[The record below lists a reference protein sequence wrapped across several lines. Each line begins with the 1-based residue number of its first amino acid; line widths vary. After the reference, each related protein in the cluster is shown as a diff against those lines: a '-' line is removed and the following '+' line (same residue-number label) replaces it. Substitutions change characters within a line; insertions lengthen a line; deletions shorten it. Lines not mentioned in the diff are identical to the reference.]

1 MYAGGRVWLCR
12 ASGAC
17 NGPANRP
24 MSSHHRRRHVSREPK
39 AGETTPHGTTPIHGV
54 AMAMNIARLVIRLSG
69 SPWLRFLALLG
80 LAALA
85 FVSLIPAEHSP
96 PRTQLPGSVE
106 HFLAYASV
114 SALTAFA
121 FQRAARTWLLA
132 GTLIG
137 YAAVLEYFQHWS
149 PGRSASVMD
158 FIGSSAGVL
167 VGIGVCLLVLHA
179 VARLE
184 QVVDRR

>member
-1 MYAGGRVWLCR
+1 MG
-12 ASGAC
+12 
-17 NGPANRP
+17 
-24 MSSHHRRRHVSREPK
+24 
-39 AGETTPHGTTPIHGV
+39 
-54 AMAMNIARLVIRLSG
+54 MNIARLVIRLSG

-85 FVSLIPAEHSP
+85 LVSLIPAELSP

-106 HFLAYASV
+106 HFMAYASV

-121 FQRAARTWLLA
+121 FQRAIRTWLLA

-137 YAAVLEYFQHWS
+137 YAAVLEYSQRWS
-149 PGRSASVMD
+149 PGRSPSLMD
-158 FIGSSAGVL
+158 FLGSSAGVL
-167 VGIGVCLLVLHA
+167 VGIGACLLVLHG

-184 QVVDRR
+184 QVLERP